1 MIDTFCLNFFLKSLP
16 IEIRSKIMYSGYIV
30 TPTAKIIKDLT
41 KEIKFFNERRWSLTT
56 MNYEKATFYNILQEL
71 NFLKDTE
78 IIIQQE
84 ILYLLLLYGY
94 QQGEV

>member
-1 MIDTFCLNFFLKSLP
+1 MIDVIELYYNLP

-30 TPTAKIIKDLT
+30 SPTAKIIKDLT

-56 MNYEKATFYNILQEL
+56 MNYEEATFYNILREL
-71 NFLKDTE
+71 NFLKELDDE
-78 IIIQQE
+78 E
-84 ILYLLLLYGY
+84 FLYYLLLYAY